1 MRILLTND
9 DGMDAEGIEALI
21 AELSPAHEVV
31 IAAPDKEQSGMSHA
45 ITVGTR
51 ISAEHDTEME
61 ARFPVTAFRIGGTPA
76 DCVKLYLEWLI
87 EGGDMPDCVL
97 SGINRGA
104 NLGTDVLYSGTVHAA
119 MEAFLHGLPSLA
131 ISLDKHSEISYQE
144 VAQFMH
150 QHFLQKNFWAEGQP
164 CFLNVNFPR
173 AYRNG
178 QAHMHVTRLGNRNY
192 SNDFQREVAKDGK
205 VWYRMAGEIVDE
217 THGTCYDIA
226 AVKAGEIS
234 VTPLQTDLTDVAS
247 WQRLQE
253 SCATDFT
260 FCMKS

>member
-9 DGMDAEGIEALI
+9 DGMDAKGIEALI
-21 AELSPAHEVV
+21 AELSPVHEVI

-51 ISAEHDTEME
+51 ISAEHDTAME

-131 ISLDKHSEISYQE
+131 VSLDKRSEISYQE
-144 VAQFMH
+144 AAQFVH
-150 QHFLQKNFWAEGQP
+150 QHFLQKKFWAEEQP

-178 QAHMHVTRLGNRNY
+178 QAQMRLTRLGSRNY

-217 THGTCYDIA
+217 THGIDYDIA

-234 VTPLQTDLTDVAS
+234 VTPLQTDLTDVALWEKFHQQS
-247 WQRLQE
+247 
-253 SCATDFT
+253 AADFSLS
-260 FCMKS
+260 MKL